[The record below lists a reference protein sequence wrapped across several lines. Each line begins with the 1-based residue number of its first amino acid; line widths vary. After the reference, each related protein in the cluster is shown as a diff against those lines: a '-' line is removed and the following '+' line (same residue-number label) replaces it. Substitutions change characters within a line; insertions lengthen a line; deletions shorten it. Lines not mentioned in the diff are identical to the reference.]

1 MKFSPNFYARLI
13 GGILLGYAGYYFSIR
28 YSTTPPSELQVWATS
43 LLSLCGL
50 ALGLILTPY
59 ATVAPLQ
66 RVLSRSRDMELAA
79 LVVIGLGA
87 LFGLIVGVL
96 LTFPVSQL
104 PGPLGQF
111 GPALIAVVLAYVG
124 SRIASTQK
132 QALISLFRS
141 GRDEPAAPKPEAR
154 VVVDTSVI
162 IDGRVAKVVEIGFLA
177 GTLVVPQFVLH
188 ELQQLADSSDDF
200 TRTKGK
206 RGLDVLRGLQTSEQI
221 EVAIVETMLPD
232 VEQVD
237 DKLVAFARAEHIP
250 LLTNDMNLHQVAQLQ
265 GVHVLNLN
273 QLADAVRLQFANGD
287 RVQVLI
293 RNEGREREQGVGF
306 TEDGTM
312 IVVED
317 ARRLVGQE
325 VTATVTRVYTTQSGR
340 IIFAQLS

>member
-1 MKFSPNFYARLI
+1 MKFSTNFYARVL
-13 GGILLGYAGYYFSIR
+13 GGIFLGYAGYYFSTIH
-28 YSTTPPSELQVWATS
+28 SMNPPSDVQTWATS
-43 LLSLCGL
+43 LLTLCGI
-50 ALGLILTPY
+50 ALGMVLTPY
-59 ATVAPLQ
+59 ATVIPIQ
-66 RVLSRSRDMELAA
+66 RAIRRSRDMEFPD
-79 LVVIGLGA
+79 LVVIVLGA
-87 LFGLIVGVL
+87 LAGLIVGVL
-96 LTFPVSQL
+96 LTFPLSQL
-104 PGPLGQF
+104 PGILGQF
-111 GPALIAVVLAYVG
+111 VPAVVAIILAYAG

-132 QALISLFRS
+132 QALINVFRPQREDS
-141 GRDEPAAPKPEAR
+141 ARVIGPR

-162 IDGRVAKVVEIGFLA
+162 IDGRIAKVAEIGFLS
-177 GTLVVPQFVLH
+177 GSLLVPQFVLQ

-200 TRTKGK
+200 TRVKGK
-206 RGLDVLRGLQTSEQI
+206 RGLEVLRGLQTNEHI
-221 EVAIVETMLPD
+221 GVEIVDTTLPD

-237 DKLVAFARAEHIP
+237 DKLVAFARAEHVP

-287 RVQVLI
+287 RVRVAI

-340 IIFAQLS
+340 IIFAQLN